1 MRMRVTSSIWLRHTM
16 PTPRTMLDSARMRQ
30 AMRFWGKIFCTK
42 GQYYVVE
49 ASVND
54 PGSLIELPAGKPI

>member
-1 MRMRVTSSIWLRHTM
+1 M

-30 AMRFWGKIFCTK
+30 AMRFWGKIFSTK